1 MAAQGRFLGR
11 HVYWFLFH
19 CGNGTNNDSYIH
31 IDPTRD
37 FFGPVT
43 SCFGA
48 INSLKFTIFD
58 MNGGSRSIYRP
69 ECLSIPFL

>member
-11 HVYWFLFH
+11 SVYWFLFH
-19 CGNGTNNDSYIH
+19 SGTGTNNDSYIDL
-31 IDPTRD
+31 DPTRD
-37 FFGPVT
+37 FFGPVAT
-43 SCFGA
+43 CFWF
-48 INSLKFTIFD
+48 INFLKLTIFD